1 MEPAVEHE
9 FDVVVAG
16 CGVAGLSA
24 AVAAAEAGAKV
35 AVLERSTFDE
45 RGGGT
50 RYTTAA
56 IRMQSEDAVSGDF
69 AQRFLDNC
77 GYHVQPDL
85 AAATVLDYAN
95 WPPLVRAL
103 SFADPELISFF
114 ADAAPPT
121 IAWLKAH
128 GVKFGGIGFYGLT
141 PRASPRIAIVG
152 GGLHLIEVMTA
163 HAEKIGVRFFFET
176 TAQSLIQ
183 SGQGA
188 VCGLKAGVRGGC
200 AASFRCGAVVLAC
213 GGFQG
218 NPEMVVR
225 YIGPKGRYLRPVS
238 RGSYYNKGEGI
249 AMGLAIGAAP
259 AGDFAEYHAEPIDPR
274 SSATEPIVMA
284 YPYGILI
291 DTQGRRFVD
300 EAPGPIDASYERTTR
315 LIAEQRMGIA
325 FCILD
330 DKVNAID
337 NWRRTVRSDQPPET
351 GLDLKA
357 LGRKL
362 GFDGDAERAQP
373 AAGQR

>member
-152 GGLHLIEVMTA
+152 GGLHLSTL
-163 HAEKIGVRFFFET
+163 GF
-176 TAQSLIQ
+176 S
-183 SGQGA
+183 
-188 VCGLKAGVRGGC
+188 
-200 AASFRCGAVVLAC
+200 AA
-213 GGFQG
+213 
-218 NPEMVVR
+218 
-225 YIGPKGRYLRPVS
+225 
-238 RGSYYNKGEGI
+238 
-249 AMGLAIGAAP
+249 
-259 AGDFAEYHAEPIDPR
+259 
-274 SSATEPIVMA
+274 
-284 YPYGILI
+284 
-291 DTQGRRFVD
+291 
-300 EAPGPIDASYERTTR
+300 
-315 LIAEQRMGIA
+315 
-325 FCILD
+325 
-330 DKVNAID
+330 
-337 NWRRTVRSDQPPET
+337 
-351 GLDLKA
+351 
-357 LGRKL
+357 RKL
-362 GFDGDAERAQP
+362 L
-373 AAGQR
+373 